1 MAGRQV
7 RNAEQTR
14 RELLAAA
21 TRVLIERGP
30 TASLD
35 AIAKVAGVS
44 KGGLLHHFP
53 TRDDLFLALVRSQLE
68 QFRRLVDEAHD
79 PADTAPGRL
88 TRTYI
93 RAAFRDIAD
102 LNGRAHEQAI
112 LLGHLGTQPHLMEI
126 VAADSA
132 EWNAKLLADG
142 LDEQRVVLIVRAV
155 DGTSMTSLY
164 EGRLTPEDAAR
175 TESWLLDLTRGEGP
189 LR

>member
-7 RNAEQTR
+7 RNAEQTK

-21 TRVLIERGP
+21 TRVFIERGP

-53 TRDDLFLALVRSQLE
+53 TRDDLFVALVRSQLE
-68 QFRRLVDEAHD
+68 TFRRRVEEAHD
-79 PADTAPGRL
+79 PTDAAPGRL
-88 TRTYI
+88 TRAFI
-93 RAAFRDIAD
+93 KAAFRDIAELD
-102 LNGRAHEQAI
+102 GRAHEQAI
-112 LLGHLGTQPHLMEI
+112 LLGHLSAQPHLMEM

-132 EWNAKLLADG
+132 DWNEKLFQDG
-142 LDEQRVVLIVRAV
+142 LDEQRLVIILRAA
-155 DGTSMTSLY
+155 DGTSITSLY

-175 TESWLLDLTRGEGP
+175 TEAWLLDLTHGKGP